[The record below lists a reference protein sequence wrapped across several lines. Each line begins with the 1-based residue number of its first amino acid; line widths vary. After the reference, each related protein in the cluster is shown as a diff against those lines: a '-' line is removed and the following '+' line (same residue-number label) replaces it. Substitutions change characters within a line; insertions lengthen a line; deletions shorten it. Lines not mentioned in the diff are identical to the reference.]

1 MVLDLI
7 VDKRGVEEEDRDLEG
22 TSLNLI
28 PFDHRPTDIV
38 ATNQKIGLGKFAQ
51 RAFAG

>member
-7 VDKRGVEEEDRDLEG
+7 MDKGSVKEKDWNLEG

-38 ATNQKIGLGKFAQ
+38 ATYQKIRFGEFAQ
-51 RAFAG
+51 RAFAS